1 MSLTHSAFKQA
12 FEDGVEEASRIM
24 ITGHVG
30 PDDDSISSVTSLY
43 LYLVNH
49 TEHTLDSVD
58 IVYEAEHSD
67 RWESFEAYEVID
79 FVDDLT
85 EATSGYDC
93 FFFLDANEPS
103 RFTNN
108 DGPLGANGERFCID
122 HHPAD
127 EYHFD
132 HNWVEADRAATADM
146 IYELCYDDREV
157 STKEA
162 EHILLGI
169 VGDTGMFRYVK
180 PENASVFATAESL
193 VREGGIK
200 MESFGEKTGGVD
212 PNAFHV
218 FTELMGNA
226 VITEV
231 GGWPTMLYS
240 YVHEAD
246 IRGCSDE
253 ERSSGAH
260 MFVSW
265 AKRVDD
271 IGWGFV
277 YTPRSN
283 DKVAASY
290 RSVPGSVNVQD
301 LAERMDVGGGHV
313 RAAGAR
319 FEEMPAEDAIDYT
332 LEWMEDHDPV
342 LE

>member
-1 MSLTHSAFKQA
+1 
-12 FEDGVEEASRIM
+12 M

-49 TEHTLDSVD
+49 TDHTLDSVD
-58 IVYEAEHSD
+58 IVYEAEYSD

-85 EATSGYDC
+85 EATTGYDC
-93 FFFLDANEPS
+93 FFFLDANKPS
-103 RFTNN
+103 RFTNT
-108 DGPLGANGERFCID
+108 DRPLGADGQRFCID
-122 HHPAD
+122 HHPTE
-127 EYHFD
+127 EYYFD
-132 HNWVEADRAATADM
+132 HNWVEPDRAATADM
-146 IYELCYDDREV
+146 IYDLCYADRTV

-162 EHILLGI
+162 EHLLLGI

-180 PENASVFATAESL
+180 PENASVFATAEAL

-212 PNAFHV
+212 PKAFTV
-218 FTELMGNA
+218 FKKLMGNA

-231 GGWPTMLYS
+231 DGWPSMLYS
-240 YVHEAD
+240 YVNDDEVRD
-246 IRGCSDE
+246 CSDE

-265 AKRVDD
+265 AKRVD
-271 IGWGFV
+271 GVSWGFV
-277 YTPRSN
+277 YTPRSQN
-283 DKVAASY
+283 KVAASY
-290 RSVPGSVNVQD
+290 RSIPGSVNVQD
-301 LAERMDVGGGHV
+301 LAERMEVGGGHV

-319 FEEMPAEDAIDYT
+319 FEDMTAEDAIDYT
-332 LEWMEDHDPV
+332 LEWMEDHEPV
-342 LE
+342 LD